1 MQEKRLD
8 AVRGRAIACA
18 ARTGRSEAA
27 ERNTKIKFGL
37 SAIVFGVPDVHCLHV
52 RISCLLPVSFMLCD
66 GRHRRR
72 VTKMRAVHLTE
83 KREMLYDAALALTTR
98 SMCGVRRGERRNAL
112 GRARVRV
119 VLQGTRVSRARNAVL
134 EVRRARP
141 WQKCRRNI
149 VRRAVPPVRSGKLHR
164 SARRPV
170 YEVALRAAVLSLKRE
185 PHIGRRV
192 AHLLLDVQQ
201 RPPLD
206 AATRIIPV
214 PLHQTR
220 ERERG
225 FNQAA
230 VLGHALAALS
240 GLPCD
245 DERLVR
251 VAGAE
256 RHRAGMDARGRRESV
271 EGAFDVRRQR
281 LIEGERVLLIDDVFT
296 TGATVSACAKALR
309 TAGAEEVFVL
319 TIARA

>member
-1 MQEKRLD
+1 
-8 AVRGRAIACA
+8 
-18 ARTGRSEAA
+18 
-27 ERNTKIKFGL
+27 
-37 SAIVFGVPDVHCLHV
+37 
-52 RISCLLPVSFMLCD
+52 
-66 GRHRRR
+66 
-72 VTKMRAVHLTE
+72 MRAVHLTE
-83 KREMLYDAALALTTR
+83 KMEMLYDAALALIYPQACAVCGAASVEVR
-98 SMCGVRRGERRNAL
+98 SDAPACASCW
-112 GRARVRV
+112 
-119 VLQGTRVSRARNAVL
+119 QGTRVFTGGETLCWKCGALAPG
-134 EVRRARP
+134 EVSAEYREGVR
-141 WQKCRRNI
+141 CRRCEGEHFTAA
-149 VRRAVPPVRSGKLHR
+149 RAVG
-164 SARRPV
+164 V

-185 PHIGRRV
+185 PHVGRRV
-192 AHLLLDVQQ
+192 AHLLLDAQQ

-240 GLPCD
+240 GLPLD
-245 DERLVR
+245 DESLVR

-309 TAGAEEVFVL
+309 AAGAEKVFVL
-319 TIARA
+319 TVARA